1 MSRPVLPV
9 APNGA
14 SRFQMPSSEECP
26 FRVHA
31 LKVGTLQAR
40 PSEDRLLDVL
50 FGEIGSALRLCRF
63 KTVHGST
70 LG

>member
-1 MSRPVLPV
+1 
-9 APNGA
+9 
-14 SRFQMPSSEECP
+14 MPSSEECP